1 MQTNCSIIQ
10 FSPTSSCFSLSINSL
25 LCTKLPKI
33 LTLCLLEAAPLPPVA
48 VTLLH
53 VGNVLSQS
61 HTLSHSPPALSHQSR
76 DRISHAVFISST
88 ITLLL
93 SYDCVGLWL
102 VKGLWIVIALVI
114 LMLMAN
120 DLLPWSHLSIF
131 CLYVKNKVVMRNS
144 LLNACVN
151 PPKSITV

>member
-10 FSPTSSCFSLSINSL
+10 FSPTSSCFSLSINCL
-25 LCTKLPKI
+25 LRTKLSNI
-33 LTLCLLEAAPLPPVA
+33 LTLCLLEAVPLPPVA

-76 DRISHAVFISST
+76 ERISHALFISST

-93 SYDCVGLWL
+93 SYDGVLLWL
-102 VKGLWIVIALVI
+102 VKGLWIVIALVL
-114 LMLMAN
+114 LMLMAMTYF
-120 DLLPWSHLSIF
+120 LGHI
-131 CLYVKNKVVMRNS
+131 
-144 LLNACVN
+144 
-151 PPKSITV
+151 